1 MTPNLRPDVTTLA
14 RMRILITGGT
24 GTLGRQ
30 IVHQLLPIGHDVS
43 VLTRRTSLRAHFP
56 ACPLRTADLIS
67 GEGLTAALAD
77 VDAVIHCASN
87 PKDLR
92 ATVDVRGTANL
103 ISAAKAGSSPHITY
117 ISIVGCDQIPVP
129 YYKAKRKA
137 ERLIED
143 SGLSWSI
150 LRATQ
155 FHDLLFQVLNA
166 CSKPP
171 VAIIPKGFQ
180 FQPVNSGEVAE
191 QLIDITAGGTT
202 GRRPDFGGPR
212 AADIAD
218 WMGLFLTSSGS
229 SKRIIKAPVP
239 GRIGNG
245 FRAGRNTVDAGEAG
259 TATFEEFLT
268 AATE

>member
-1 MTPNLRPDVTTLA
+1 M
-14 RMRILITGGT
+14 
-24 GTLGRQ
+24 
-30 IVHQLLPIGHDVS
+30 PIGADNHV
-43 VLTRRTSLRAHFP
+43 AAAP
-56 ACPLRTADLIS
+56 ALNIDR
-67 GEGLTAALAD
+67 
-77 VDAVIHCASN
+77 
-87 PKDLR
+87 
-92 ATVDVRGTANL
+92 RGTANL
-103 ISAAKAGSSPHITY
+103 ISAARAGSSPHITY

-180 FQPVNSGEVAE
+180 FQPLNSGEVAAK
-191 QLIDITAGGTT
+191 LIDITAGQLN

-212 AADIAD
+212 VADIAD
-218 WMGLFLTSSGS
+218 WIGLFLASSGN
-229 SKRIIKAPVP
+229 SKRIIEAPVP

-245 FRAGRNTVDAGEAG
+245 FRAGRNTVSAGEQG
-259 TATFEEFLT
+259 IATFEEFL
-268 AATE
+268 AATTE